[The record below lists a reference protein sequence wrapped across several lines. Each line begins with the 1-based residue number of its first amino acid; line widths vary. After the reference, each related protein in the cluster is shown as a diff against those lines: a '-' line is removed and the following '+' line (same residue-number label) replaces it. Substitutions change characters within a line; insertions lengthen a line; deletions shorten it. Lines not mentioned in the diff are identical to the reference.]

1 MLVEDVVLILQ
12 DIVEDPFRDEG
23 EVSLFE
29 VKGILNDY
37 METDCNGCEYQD
49 IGFISL
55 YIDAVDQLEEQYAN
69 ILLNIQSVERR
80 QEQLDGLKAEIED
93 YLTPLIRYLRDI
105 DLRVKGATAVSY
117 THLTLPTIYSV

>member
-1 MLVEDVVLILQ
+1 MLVEDVVLTLQ
-12 DIVEDPFRDEG
+12 DIVEDPFRDKG
-23 EVSLFE
+23 EVSLFD

-55 YIDAVDQLEEQYAN
+55 YLDAVSQLEEQYAN
-69 ILLNIQSVERR
+69 ILLNLQTAEN
-80 QEQLDGLKAEIED
+80 QQKQLDGLKAEIED

-105 DLRVKGATAVSY
+105 DLRLKGASAC
-117 THLTLPTIYSV
+117 

>member
-1 MLVEDVVLILQ
+1 MLVEDVVLTLQ

-29 VKGILNDY
+29 VKGILKDY
-37 METDCNGCEYQD
+37 MGTDCNGCYEED

-80 QEQLDGLKAEIED
+80 QEQLDELKAEIAD

-105 DLRVKGATAVSY
+105 DLRVKGATA
-117 THLTLPTIYSV
+117 